1 MPIIDKSLAS
11 SQYIARGDLA
21 TARKAI
27 LESLCAFNVPHI
39 IGEGTEEIPDNEAAK
54 VIRLFAL
61 VWKGIGRIELE
72 PVDDTQTLVRF
83 CLPGYPE
90 DVETERYE
98 ARNPDGA
105 AAPAAA
111 IRLMDVEGDR
121 WRALLYLG
129 RYLHKFRLQ
138 CLKDIQSML
147 VNALGL
153 ISLQGMP
160 LEKNQHPGSKIRP
173 SEQRPA
179 EAKKTHRDIPKADQ
193 PLRDDIQLLLRLWRS
208 GHTAKEIAQRTSRT
222 EKTVLNRLTILRKT
236 LGEELVPRR
245 K

>member
-1 MPIIDKSLAS
+1 MDKSLAS

-39 IGEGTEEIPDNEAAK
+39 IGEGTDEIQDNEAAR

-61 VWKGIGRIELE
+61 VWKGIGQIELE
-72 PVDDTQTLVRF
+72 PVDSTQTLVRF
-83 CLPGYPE
+83 CLPGYPDE
-90 DVETERYE
+90 VETRRYE
-98 ARNPDGA
+98 DEIRMALPP
-105 AAPAAA
+105 PAVA

-121 WRALLYLG
+121 RRALLYLG
-129 RYLHKFRLQ
+129 RYLHQFRLQ
-138 CLKDIQSML
+138 WLRDTQRNL
-147 VNALGL
+147 VNAVGL
-153 ISLQGMP
+153 ISLQGLP
-160 LEKNQHPGSKIRP
+160 IEKNRYPGNKVNQT
-173 SEQRPA
+173 EQRPVK
-179 EAKKTHRDIPKADQ
+179 AKKTDRDIPQADQ
-193 PLRDDIQLLLRLWRS
+193 PLRDDVRLLLRLWQS

-222 EKTVLNRLTILRKT
+222 EKTILNRLTMLRKS

>member
-1 MPIIDKSLAS
+1 MDKSLAS

-39 IGEGTEEIPDNEAAK
+39 IGEGADEIPDNEAAK

-61 VWKGIGRIELE
+61 VWKGIGQIELE
-72 PVDDTQTLVRF
+72 PVDSTQTLVRF
-83 CLPGYPE
+83 CLPGYPDE
-90 DVETERYE
+90 VEISWYE
-98 ARNPDGA
+98 EEIRMALPP
-105 AAPAAA
+105 PAVA

-121 WRALLYLG
+121 RRALLYLG
-129 RYLHKFRLQ
+129 RYLHQFRLQ

-147 VNALGL
+147 VNAVGL
-153 ISLQGMP
+153 ISLQSMP
-160 LEKNQHPGSKIRP
+160 LEKNQHPGSKYYP
-173 SEQRPA
+173 SELRTA
-179 EAKKTHRDIPKADQ
+179 EAKKTRRDIPQADQ
-193 PLRDDIQLLLRLWRS
+193 PLRDDIRLLLRLWRS
-208 GHTAKEIAQRTSRT
+208 GHTAKEIALRTSRT
-222 EKTVLNRLTILRKT
+222 EKTILNRLTMLRKS

>member
-1 MPIIDKSLAS
+1 MDKSLAS

-39 IGEGTEEIPDNEAAK
+39 IGEGTDEIQDNEAAR
-54 VIRLFAL
+54 VIRLFAP
-61 VWKGIGRIELE
+61 VWKGIGQIELE
-72 PVDDTQTLVRF
+72 PVDSTQTLVRF
-83 CLPGYPE
+83 CLPGYPDE
-90 DVETERYE
+90 VETRRYE
-98 ARNPDGA
+98 DEIRMALPP
-105 AAPAAA
+105 PAVA

-121 WRALLYLG
+121 RRALLYLG

-138 CLKDIQSML
+138 CLKDIQSKL

-153 ISLQGMP
+153 ISLQGLP

-179 EAKKTHRDIPKADQ
+179 EAKKTRRDIPKADQ
-193 PLRDDIQLLLRLWRS
+193 PLRDDIQLLLRLWQS

-222 EKTVLNRLTILRKT
+222 EKTILNRLTVLRKS

>member
-1 MPIIDKSLAS
+1 MDKSLAS
-11 SQYIARGDLA
+11 SQYIARGNLA

-39 IGEGTEEIPDNEAAK
+39 IGEGTEEIQDHEAAR
-54 VIRLFAL
+54 VIQLFAL
-61 VWKGIGRIELE
+61 VWKRIGQIELE
-72 PVDDTQTLVRF
+72 PVDSTQTLVRF
-83 CLPGYPE
+83 CLPGYPDE
-90 DVETERYE
+90 VETSWYE
-98 ARNPDGA
+98 DEIHMALPP
-105 AAPAAA
+105 PAVA

-121 WRALLYLG
+121 RRALLYLG
-129 RYLHKFRLQ
+129 RYLHQFRLQ
-138 CLKDIQSML
+138 CLKDIQSKL
-147 VNALGL
+147 VNAVGL
-153 ISLQGMP
+153 ISLQGLP

-179 EAKKTHRDIPKADQ
+179 EAKKTRRDIPKADQ
-193 PLRDDIQLLLRLWRS
+193 PLRDDVLLLLRLWQS

-222 EKTVLNRLTILRKT
+222 EKTILNRLTILRKT

>member
-1 MPIIDKSLAS
+1 MDKNLAS

-27 LESLCAFNVPHI
+27 LESLCAFNVPHL
-39 IGEGTEEIPDNEAAK
+39 IGEGTEEIQDNEAAK

-61 VWKGIGRIELE
+61 VWKGIGQIELE
-72 PVDDTQTLVRF
+72 PVDSTQTLVRF
-83 CLPGYPE
+83 CLPGYPDE
-90 DVETERYE
+90 VETGWYE
-98 ARNPDGA
+98 DEIRMTLPP
-105 AAPAAA
+105 PAAA

-121 WRALLYLG
+121 RRALLYLG

-138 CLKDIQSML
+138 CLKDIQSKL
-147 VNALGL
+147 VNTVGL
-153 ISLQGMP
+153 ISLQGLP

-179 EAKKTHRDIPKADQ
+179 EAKKARRDIPQADQ
-193 PLRDDIQLLLRLWRS
+193 PLRDNVRLLLRLWRS

-222 EKTVLNRLTILRKT
+222 EKTILNQLTLLRKS
-236 LGEELVPRR
+236 LGEEMVPRR
-245 K
+245 R